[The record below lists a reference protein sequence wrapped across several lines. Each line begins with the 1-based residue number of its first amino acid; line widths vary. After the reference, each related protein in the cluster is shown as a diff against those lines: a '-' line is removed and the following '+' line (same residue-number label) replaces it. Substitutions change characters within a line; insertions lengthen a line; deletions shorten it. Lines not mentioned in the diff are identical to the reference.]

1 MITEIIQLIK
11 AIIQFFTKALSY
23 FIVILVVFI
32 CLVTIDVNIN
42 KKNILDCAN
51 RLNNKSK
58 LSYEESLY
66 VCKKV
71 FS

>member
-1 MITEIIQLIK
+1 MIKETIQLIK
-11 AIIQFFTKALSY
+11 DIIQFFTKALLY
-23 FIVILVVFI
+23 FVVVLIIFT

-42 KKNILDCAN
+42 KKNILDCTN
-51 RLNNKSK
+51 QLNNKSK